1 MKTFGWIK
9 FTFRLKPLIVFIWLF
24 GFNISRYPNSNA
36 STWYFG
42 FMESKILIFMINI
55 YLMFFLFRN
64 IVYVSGLTS
73 SYFLLLIYFLY
84 LDNISENS
92 YSQWRQWEY
101 VPEDTRYFKKDTRTV
116 FKVLLSFIKQCYT
129 IENGQ

>member
-9 FTFRLKPLIVFIWLF
+9 LTFRLKPLIVFIGYLVLIYQDILTVMLPHDF
-24 GFNISRYPNSNA
+24 L
-36 STWYFG
+36 
-42 FMESKILIFMINI
+42 FMESKNLIFMINI

-101 VPEDTRYFKKDTRTV
+101 VPEDTRYLKKDTRTV
-116 FKVLLSFIKQCYT
+116 FKVLLSFIEQCYT